1 MNGKLLAACAAV
13 ALLSGCTLIP
23 DYLRPN
29 APVPEAWPQ
38 GASYKTGTAVEPGKP
53 LWADMAWNGFFVDPT
68 LRRLIQHALDNNRD
82 LRIAA
87 LNIEAAQATYRVTGA
102 DLLPHL
108 DAEGSKT
115 LKHTPRSI
123 STTTPKRAT
132 TTRYLSADLA
142 VTSFELDLF
151 GRLRSLEEQALEK
164 YLATDEARASTQIA
178 LVAEV
183 ASAYL
188 TLLGDRKLLVLT
200 EETLATREKS
210 LELIERSFERG
221 IGSQRDVAQARS
233 TVETAR
239 ANRVRYIRQ
248 VDQDRNALALLVGA
262 DIDTLV
268 RESAGDL
275 DAVRFVED
283 PPVGLPSQVL
293 LRRPDIVAAEHSLKA
308 ANANIGAA
316 RAAFFPTITLTGS
329 AGTSSKT
336 LDGLFGA
343 GTGTWSFLPQITVPI
358 FDAGKNQAN
367 LDSAK
372 VNRDIAVA
380 QYEKTIQAA
389 FREVADALA
398 AKGTLTDQ
406 MTAQAA
412 LVAANQDNYR
422 LSQARY
428 DRGIENYLNVLDSQ
442 RSLYS
447 AQQDLVSVQVARL
460 TNLVTLYK
468 VMGGG
473 LS

>member
-1 MNGKLLAACAAV
+1 VTGKYLTACAAV
-13 ALLSGCTLIP
+13 ALLSGCTMIP
-23 DYLRPN
+23 DYLRPD
-29 APVPEAWPQ
+29 APVPEAWPL
-38 GASYKTGTAVEPGKP
+38 GPSYKTGIAAESGKP
-53 LWADMAWNGFFVDPT
+53 LWADTAWTEFFVDPA
-68 LRRLIQHALDNNRD
+68 LRRLIGRAQDNNRD

-87 LNIEAAQATYRVTGA
+87 LNIEAARATYRVSGS

-115 LKHTPRSI
+115 LKHAPRTI
-123 STTTPKRAT
+123 ATTAPRRAT
-132 TTRYLSADLA
+132 TTRYFSADLA
-142 VTSFELDLF
+142 VTSFEIDLF

-164 YLATDEARASTQIA
+164 FLATDEARASTRIA

-183 ASAYL
+183 ANAYL
-188 TLLGDRKLLVLT
+188 TLLGDRKLLALT

-262 DIDTLV
+262 EVDDV
-268 RESAGDL
+268 VGDPAGDL

-316 RAAFFPTITLTGS
+316 RAAFFPTITLTGA
-329 AGTSSKT
+329 AGTSSKS

-343 GTGTWSFLPQITVPI
+343 GSGAWSFLPQITLPI
-358 FDAGKNQAN
+358 FDAGKNQAT
-367 LDSAK
+367 LDGAEIA
-372 VNRDIAVA
+372 RDIAVA
-380 QYEKTIQAA
+380 QYEKTIQTA

-428 DRGIENYLNVLDSQ
+428 DRGIENYLNVLDAQ
-442 RSLYS
+442 RSLYG

-460 TNLVTLYK
+460 SNLVTLYK
-468 VMGGG
+468 VLGGG
-473 LS
+473 RS